1 MQAGLY
7 DLGKRL
13 ASASLEEDVL
23 DASWIVRHQT
33 AKLFCIAAK
42 RGGQA

>member
-13 ASASLEEDVL
+13 ASASLEEGVL
-23 DASWIVRHQT
+23 DASWTVRHQIV
-33 AKLFCIAAK
+33 KVVLHCS
-42 RGGQA
+42 